1 MDRER
6 YAFLMLSMSMSEAKA
21 LLGFDPED
29 SPSKSEVNRAWKRR
43 IFEKHPDRG
52 GDQSEAVE
60 LNVARDILEGKA
72 RPSYERGAPSAPAPA
87 PVRYEKPERT
97 GQTFEQAES
106 KAGVPNGVAW
116 LFVTDRQ
123 KGSSWSSDESSKSE
137 NSWVAYGKKD
147 GKQFFVGMKHYYH
160 EDFYIGGTRNTD
172 TWTMKVQDYSDE
184 AKSTNPSWVYGKV
197 VKALKSVE
205 HEGRFNS
212 KVVDADGWRFVERM
226 PKGHTTSIKHWLVNS
241 GQVSSDDAAVVGRK
255 QVVEMVA
262 ESMFSEEPGYYPEAP
277 ARWNTWDGGYH
288 GDYWKVSLRING
300 KEHPMSAGD
309 FLRFSKLKIGGK
321 QAMNAIFGRYA
332 HQGGKKNLTR
342 IRAGKA
348 LLKWMGENFK
358 DMPDSALVSLAA
370 ASEQMK

>member
-1 MDRER
+1 MNRER
-6 YAFLMLSMSMSEAKA
+6 YAFLMLSMSMTEAKT
-21 LLGFDPED
+21 LLGFDSQD
-29 SPSKSEVNRAWKRR
+29 APSKSEVNRAWKRR

-60 LNVARDILEGKA
+60 LNVARDILDGKA
-72 RPSYERGAPSAPAPA
+72 RPTYERGAPSAPTQT
-87 PVRYEKPERT
+87 RYEKPKRT
-97 GQTFEQAES
+97 GLSFEQAES
-106 KAGVPNGVAW
+106 KAGVPSGVTW

-123 KGSSWSSDESSKSE
+123 KGSGWSGDESSKSE
-137 NSWVAYGKKD
+137 NSWVAYGKK
-147 GKQFFVGMKHYYH
+147 GNKQYFVGMKHLYQ
-160 EDFYIGGTRNTD
+160 EDFYIGGTENTD

-197 VKALKSVE
+197 VKVLKLAG

-212 KVVDADGWRFVERM
+212 KVVDAEGWRFVERM

-241 GQVSSDDAAVVGRK
+241 GQVSGDDASVAGRK
-255 QVVEMVA
+255 QVVEMHA
-262 ESMFSEEPGYYPEAP
+262 ESTFSETPGYYPEAP

-300 KEHPMSAGD
+300 KEHDMSAND
-309 FLRFSKLKIGGK
+309 FLKFSKLKIGGK

-348 LLKWMGENFK
+348 LLKWMSENFK
-358 DMPDSALVSLAA
+358 DMPDAALASLAA